1 MHKHFFSNEG
11 ASRVLFSFPSVV
23 TTHGTMS
30 RIFIDFTPVWKLGAL
45 VYRGNHLLVLQNEC

>member
-11 ASRVLFSFPSVV
+11 ASRVLFSFPSMV